1 MTGTDAHPRNL
12 RRSTGAILLAFVIVV
27 VLSLATDQLFHVL
40 GVYPPWG
47 EPMNDHALNFLALS
61 YRCVY
66 AVLGSYIAAKL
77 APRNPMR
84 HAMILGT
91 IGFVV
96 SVLGAIAAIRMKMGP
111 SWYPITLALTALP
124 TAWLG
129 GVLHRNQQSR
139 QSVAIA

>member
-1 MTGTDAHPRNL
+1 MTATDPRPRNL
-12 RRSTGAILLAFVIVV
+12 WRSTGAILLAFVIVV
-27 VLSLATDQLFHVL
+27 AISLATDQVFHVL
-40 GVYPPWG
+40 EVYPPWG
-47 EPMNDHALNFLALS
+47 EPMNDPGLNLLALS

-66 AVLGSYIAAKL
+66 GVLGGYLAARF

-84 HAMILGT
+84 HAIIIGA

-96 SVLGAIAAIRMKMGP
+96 SAIGAIGAIQMKMGP

-129 GVLHRNQQSR
+129 GVLHRNRQQQRS
-139 QSVAIA
+139 AAAA

>member
-1 MTGTDAHPRNL
+1 MTATVPRPRNL
-12 RRSTGAILLAFVIVV
+12 WRSTGAILLAFVIVV
-27 VLSLATDQLFHVL
+27 VISLATDQLFHVL
-40 GVYPPWG
+40 DVYPPWG
-47 EPMNDHALNFLALS
+47 EPMNDPGDNLLALF

-66 AVLGSYIAAKL
+66 GVLGAYIAARL

-84 HAMILGT
+84 HAMILGA

-96 SVLGAIAAIRMKMGP
+96 SVLGAIVAIRMKMGP

-129 GVLHRNQQSR
+129 GVLHRNQQAKR
-139 QSVAIA
+139 PAVAA

>member
-1 MTGTDAHPRNL
+1 MTMTDTRPRNL
-12 RRSTGAILLAFVIVV
+12 WRSTGAILLGFVTVV
-27 VLSLATDQLFHVL
+27 VISLGTDHVL
-40 GVYPPWG
+40 HVLSVYPPWG
-47 EPMNDHALNFLALS
+47 EPMNDPGLNLLALS

-66 AVLGSYIAAKL
+66 GVVGSYIAARF

-84 HAMILGT
+84 HAMILGA

-96 SVLGAIAAIRMKMGP
+96 SVLGAIAAIRMKLGP

-129 GVLHRNQQSR
+129 GVLHRMR
-139 QSVAIA
+139 QSGRSALAA